1 MAPSSRSDA
10 ARRCV
15 QSRSVMF
22 YYCVTIRGKR
32 YGPGTSRQR
41 RDNARCPS
49 SNTAI
54 RRPAIVCLQTMRGA
68 SFDRG
73 VEPLLPYIDYF
84 MPSTE
89 GAGNMSGRR
98 ATLRDAAAH
107 TSVSVATFS
116 HVVNETKAVKARTRA
131 AVLAAAAALGY
142 RPNTV
147 ARSLVARRGRAL
159 SGLPESAPRLIAICY
174 VSIDYMVE
182 IDRVP
187 QPGARTSSRSIGKML
202 GEPAANVAVFA
213 AGMDAPLAVQAE
225 LVTLFATMPTAP
237 GRLNGWP
244 SAGWIAA
251 RRCASPARGCRAVS
265 SWSSRTANARSSTN
279 PASAAGT
286 CDASSHRSHG
296 PGVPD
301 VPAFGRVSCGDRQE
315 GGRRLAAPGLHPFAA
330 RSRARPP
337 APDRG
342 PLRTVFRRLRSDV
355 PEQRDGGAHAGS
367 SGRR

>member
-1 MAPSSRSDA
+1 MRCRWRQGLPTSATILNVRSNGE
-10 ARRCV
+10 
-15 QSRSVMF
+15 RSALHV
-22 YYCVTIRGKR
+22 
-32 YGPGTSRQR
+32 
-41 RDNARCPS
+41 
-49 SNTAI
+49 
-54 RRPAIVCLQTMRGA
+54 RGA
-68 SFDRG
+68 SDRFDIAPEAHDRVLDAPIVHLGGTGLLRKLDGEPSRALPEEAKRRG
-73 VEPLLPYIDYF
+73 RTVTFDLIAATAESIGVVEPLLPYIDYF

-107 TSVSVATFS
+107 AGVSVATFS
-116 HVVNETKAVKARTRA
+116 HVVNETKAVKACTRA
-131 AVLAAAAALGY
+131 AVLAAAAARGY
-142 RPNTV
+142 WPNTV

-187 QPGARTSSRSIGKML
+187 QPGARTSSRSIEKML
-202 GEPAANVAVFA
+202 GEPAANVAAFA
-213 AGMDAPLAVQAE
+213 AGMNAPLAVRAE

-244 SAGWIAA
+244 SAGWIAV

-265 SWSSRTANARSSTN
+265 SWSSRAANARSSTN

-301 VPAFGRVSCGDRQE
+301 VPAF
-315 GGRRLAAPGLHPFAA
+315 
-330 RSRARPP
+330 
-337 APDRG
+337 
-342 PLRTVFRRLRSDV
+342 
-355 PEQRDGGAHAGS
+355 
-367 SGRR
+367 